1 MEIMKIEELAKELN
15 SVRVAKNQLAKREK
29 EIIEIL
35 YKEIF
40 DKDSYEEEK
49 IDTDNYILVK
59 YPALSG
65 DRYNVDEVRK
75 LAMRTHKRLI
85 TTKKVYKA
93 NENALKELV
102 RDKVLSEEDFDALKI
117 IANRIKVNV
126 K

>member
-1 MEIMKIEELAKELN
+1 MAKELN
-15 SVRVAKNQLAKREK
+15 LVRVAKNQLAKREK

-35 YKEIF
+35 IKEIF
-40 DKDSYEEEK
+40 DKDSHKEEK

-65 DRYNVDEVRK
+65 DRYKVDDVRK
-75 LAMRTHKRLI
+75 LAIRTHKRLI

-93 NENALKELV
+93 DENALKELV
-102 RDKVLSEEDFDALKI
+102 RDNILSEEDFDSLKI
-117 IANRIKVNV
+117 ITNRIKVNV

>member
-1 MEIMKIEELAKELN
+1 MEITKIEELAKELN
-15 SVRVAKNQLAKREK
+15 SVRVAKNKLAKREK

-35 YKEIF
+35 IKDFF
-40 DKDSYEEEK
+40 DKDSHEEEK

-65 DRYNVDEVRK
+65 DRYKVDDVRK
-75 LAMRTHKRLI
+75 LAIRTHKRLI

-93 NENALKELV
+93 DENALKELV
-102 RDKVLSEEDFDALKI
+102 RDKILSEEDFDSLKI
-117 IANRIKVNV
+117 ITNRIKVNV

>member
-1 MEIMKIEELAKELN
+1 MEITKIEELAKELN

-35 YKEIF
+35 IKDFF
-40 DKDSYEEEK
+40 DKDSHKEEK

-65 DRYNVDEVRK
+65 DRYKVDDVRK

-93 NENALKELV
+93 DENALKELV
-102 RDKVLSEEDFDALKI
+102 RDKILSEEDFDSLKI
-117 IANRIKVNV
+117 ITNRIKVNV

>member
-1 MEIMKIEELAKELN
+1 MEITKIEELAKELN

-35 YKEIF
+35 IKDFF
-40 DKDSYEEEK
+40 DKDSHKEEK

-65 DRYNVDEVRK
+65 ERYNVEEVRK
-75 LAMRTHKRLI
+75 LAIRTHKRLI
-85 TTKKVYKA
+85 TAKKVYKA
-93 NENALKELV
+93 DENALKELV
-102 RDKVLSEEDFDALKI
+102 KDNILSEEDFDSLKI
-117 IANRIKVNV
+117 ISNRIKVNV

>member
-1 MEIMKIEELAKELN
+1 MEITKIEELAKELN
-15 SVRVAKNQLAKREK
+15 AVRVAKNQLAKREK

-35 YKEIF
+35 IKDFF
-40 DKDSYEEEK
+40 DKDSHKEEK

-65 DRYNVDEVRK
+65 DRYKVDDVRK
-75 LAMRTHKRLI
+75 LAIRTHKRLI

-93 NENALKELV
+93 DENALKELV
-102 RDKVLSEEDFDALKI
+102 RDNILSEEDFDSLKI
-117 IANRIKVNV
+117 ITNRIKVNV

>member
-1 MEIMKIEELAKELN
+1 MEITKIEELAKELN

-35 YKEIF
+35 IKDFF
-40 DKDSYEEEK
+40 DKDSHKEEK

-65 DRYNVDEVRK
+65 ERYNVDDVRK
-75 LAMRTHKRLI
+75 LAIRTHKRLI

-93 NENALKELV
+93 DENALKELV
-102 RDKVLSEEDFDALKI
+102 RDKILSEEDFEALKI
-117 IANRIKVNV
+117 ISNRIKVNV

>member
-1 MEIMKIEELAKELN
+1 MEITKIEELAKELT

-35 YKEIF
+35 IKDFF
-40 DKDSYEEEK
+40 DKDSHKEEK

-65 DRYNVDEVRK
+65 ERYNVDKVRK
-75 LAMRTHKRLI
+75 LAIRTHKRLI

-93 NENALKELV
+93 DENALKELV
-102 RDKVLSEEDFDALKI
+102 RDNILSEEDFDALKI
-117 IANRIKVNV
+117 ISNRIKVNV